1 MASARRA
8 YDRRALSDAGEA
20 KGRAFARAALLGN
33 PSDGFGGKTIAMIVR
48 DYAAEVRVREAA
60 EPLVVADAGA
70 RRLIEAAITRFA
82 RRHRRPPPLAV
93 ALATSI
99 PREVG
104 LGGSS
109 AIVIAT
115 LRALCELRG
124 LEVEPAALA
133 ELALEVETEELGIPA
148 GPQDRVVQAYE
159 GLVYMDFGD
168 GPTGTRYEPLDPAL
182 LPPLFIAHTAS
193 APRSSGEVHGDLRR
207 RFERGDA
214 AVVEALAEMAALAEA
229 GRGCL
234 VDGDRYRLGEL
245 MAANV
250 AARARMIELDPRH
263 LRLIEIARSLGAP
276 ANYAG
281 SGGAIVGIVP
291 EGHSADELRDA
302 FATARCDLVFTP

>member
-1 MASARRA
+1 MSGVR
-8 YDRRALSDAGEA
+8 DAT
-20 KGRAFARAALLGN
+20 GRAFARAALLGN
-33 PSDGFGGKTIAMIVR
+33 PSDGFGGKTIGVIVR
-48 DYAAEVRVREAA
+48 EFAAEVRVRDAA
-60 EPLVVADAGA
+60 EPRVDAEAGA
-70 RRLIEAAITRFA
+70 RELIEAAITRFG

-115 LRALCELRG
+115 LRALCERHG
-124 LEVEPAALA
+124 LELEPAALA
-133 ELALEVETEELGIPA
+133 ELALEVETEELGIPG

-168 GPTGTRYEPLDPAL
+168 GSAGPRYEPLDPAV
-182 LPPLFIAHTAS
+182 LPPLFVAHTAS

-207 RFERGDA
+207 RFERGDPR
-214 AVVEALAEMAALAEA
+214 VVEALTEVAALAEA

-234 VDGDRYRLGEL
+234 LDGDHDRLGEL

-291 EGHSADELRDA
+291 EGPRADELRDA
-302 FATARCDLVFTP
+302 FATAGCELVFTS

>member
-1 MASARRA
+1 MSGAR
-8 YDRRALSDAGEA
+8 EA
-20 KGRAFARAALLGN
+20 TGRAFARAALLGN

-48 DYAAEVRVREAA
+48 DFAAEVRVREAA
-60 EPLVVADAGA
+60 QPRVDAEAGA
-70 RRLIEAAITRFA
+70 RELIEAAITRFG

-115 LRALCELRG
+115 LRALCERHG
-124 LEVEPAALA
+124 LELEPAALA
-133 ELALEVETEELGIPA
+133 ELALEVETEELGIPG

-168 GPTGTRYEPLDPAL
+168 RSAGPRYERLDPAV
-182 LPPLFIAHTAS
+182 LPPLFVAHTAS

-207 RFERGDA
+207 RFERGDPR
-214 AVVEALAEMAALAEA
+214 VVEALTEVAALAEA

-234 VDGDRYRLGEL
+234 LDGDHDRLGEL

-291 EGHSADELRDA
+291 DGPRADELRDA
-302 FATARCDLVFTP
+302 FATAGCELVFTS

>member
-1 MASARRA
+1 MSGVR
-8 YDRRALSDAGEA
+8 EA
-20 KGRAFARAALLGN
+20 TGRAFARAALLGN
-33 PSDGFGGKTIAMIVR
+33 PSDGFGGKTIGVIVR
-48 DYAAEVRVREAA
+48 EFAAEVRVRDAA
-60 EPLVVADAGA
+60 EPRVDAEAGA
-70 RRLIEAAITRFA
+70 RELIEAAITRFG

-115 LRALCELRG
+115 LRALCERHG
-124 LEVEPAALA
+124 LELEPAALA
-133 ELALEVETEELGIPA
+133 ELALEVETEELGIPG

-168 GPTGTRYEPLDPAL
+168 GSAGPRYEPLDPAV
-182 LPPLFIAHTAS
+182 LPPLFVAHTAS

-207 RFERGDA
+207 RFERGDPR
-214 AVVEALAEMAALAEA
+214 VVEALTEVAALAEA

-234 VDGDRYRLGEL
+234 LDGDHDRLGEL

-291 EGHSADELRDA
+291 EGPRADELRDA
-302 FATARCDLVFTP
+302 FATAGCELVFTS

>member
-1 MASARRA
+1 M
-8 YDRRALSDAGEA
+8 
-20 KGRAFARAALLGN
+20 ARAALLGN
-33 PSDGFGGKTIAMIVR
+33 PSDGFGGKTIGVIVR
-48 DYAAEVRVREAA
+48 EFAAEVRVRDAA
-60 EPLVVADAGA
+60 EHRVDAEAGA
-70 RRLIEAAITRFA
+70 RELIEAAITRFG
-82 RRHRRPPPLAV
+82 RGHRRPPPLAV

-115 LRALCELRG
+115 LRALCKRHG
-124 LEVEPAALA
+124 LELEPAALA
-133 ELALEVETEELGIPA
+133 DLALEVETEELGIPG

-168 GPTGTRYEPLDPAL
+168 GSAGPRYERLDPTV
-182 LPPLFIAHTAS
+182 LPPLFVAHTAS

-207 RFERGDA
+207 RFERGDPR
-214 AVVEALAEMAALAEA
+214 VVEALTEVAALAEA

-234 VDGDRYRLGEL
+234 VDGDHDRLGEL
-245 MAANV
+245 MIANV

-291 EGHSADELRDA
+291 EGPRADELRDA
-302 FATARCDLVFTP
+302 FATAGCELVFTS

>member
-1 MASARRA
+1 LSGAR
-8 YDRRALSDAGEA
+8 EA
-20 KGRAFARAALLGN
+20 TGRAFARAALLGN

-48 DYAAEVRVREAA
+48 DFAAEVRVREAA
-60 EPLVVADAGA
+60 ELRVDADADA
-70 RRLIEAAITRFA
+70 RELIEAAIARFG

-93 ALATSI
+93 AHATSI

-115 LRALCELRG
+115 LRALCELYG
-124 LEVEPAALA
+124 VELEPAALA
-133 ELALEVETEELGIPA
+133 QLALEVETEELGIPA

-168 GPTGTRYEPLDPAL
+168 GPAGQRYEPLDPAL
-182 LPPLFIAHTAS
+182 LPPLFIAHAAS
-193 APRSSGEVHGDLRR
+193 APRSSAEVHGDLRR
-207 RFERGDA
+207 SFERGDA
-214 AVVEALAEMAALAEA
+214 AVVEALAEAAALAEA

-234 VDGDRYRLGEL
+234 LGGDRERLGEL
-245 MAANV
+245 MEANV
-250 AARARMIELDPRH
+250 AARARMVELDPRH
-263 LRLIEIARSLGAP
+263 VRLIEVARSLGAP

-302 FATARCDLVFTP
+302 FATAGCDLVFTS

>member
-1 MASARRA
+1 MSGVR
-8 YDRRALSDAGEA
+8 EA
-20 KGRAFARAALLGN
+20 TGRAFARAALLGN
-33 PSDGFGGKTIAMIVR
+33 PSDGFGGKTIGVIVR
-48 DYAAEVRVREAA
+48 EFAAEVHVRDAA
-60 EPLVVADAGA
+60 EPRVDAEAGA
-70 RRLIEAAITRFA
+70 RELIEAAITRFG
-82 RRHRRPPPLAV
+82 RSHRRPPPLAV

-115 LRALCELRG
+115 LRALCERHG
-124 LEVEPAALA
+124 LELEPAALA
-133 ELALEVETEELGIPA
+133 ELALEAETEELGIPG

-168 GPTGTRYEPLDPAL
+168 RSAGPRYERLDPAV
-182 LPPLFIAHTAS
+182 LPPLFVAHTAS

-207 RFERGDA
+207 RFERGDPR
-214 AVVEALAEMAALAEA
+214 VVEALTEVAALAEA

-234 VDGDRYRLGEL
+234 LDGDHDRLGEL

-263 LRLIEIARSLGAP
+263 LRLIEIARSLEAP

-291 EGHSADELRDA
+291 QAPRADELRDA
-302 FATARCDLVFTP
+302 FATAGCELVFTS

>member
-1 MASARRA
+1 MSGVR
-8 YDRRALSDAGEA
+8 EA
-20 KGRAFARAALLGN
+20 TGRAFARAALLGN
-33 PSDGFGGKTIAMIVR
+33 PSDGFGGKTIGVIVR
-48 DYAAEVRVREAA
+48 EFAAEVRVRDAA
-60 EPLVVADAGA
+60 ARQVDAEAGA
-70 RRLIEAAITRFA
+70 RELIEAAITRFG

-115 LRALCELRG
+115 LRALCERHG
-124 LEVEPAALA
+124 LELEPAALA
-133 ELALEVETEELGIPA
+133 ELALEVETEELGIPG

-168 GPTGTRYEPLDPAL
+168 GSAGPRYEPLDPAV
-182 LPPLFIAHTAS
+182 LPPLFVAHTAS

-207 RFERGDA
+207 RFERGDPR
-214 AVVEALAEMAALAEA
+214 VVEALTEVAALAEA

-234 VDGDRYRLGEL
+234 LDGDHDRLGEL

-291 EGHSADELRDA
+291 EGPRADELRDA
-302 FATARCDLVFTP
+302 FATAGCELVFTS

>member
-1 MASARRA
+1 MSGVR
-8 YDRRALSDAGEA
+8 EA
-20 KGRAFARAALLGN
+20 TGRAFARAALLGN
-33 PSDGFGGKTIAMIVR
+33 PSDGFGGKTIGVIVR
-48 DYAAEVRVREAA
+48 EFAAEVRVRDA
-60 EPLVVADAGA
+60 EPRVDAEAGA
-70 RRLIEAAITRFA
+70 RELIEAAITRFG

-115 LRALCELRG
+115 LRALCERHG
-124 LEVEPAALA
+124 LELEPAALA
-133 ELALEVETEELGIPA
+133 ELALEVETEELGIPG

-168 GPTGTRYEPLDPAL
+168 GSAGPRYEPLDPAV
-182 LPPLFIAHTAS
+182 LPPLFVAHTAS

-207 RFERGDA
+207 RFERGDPR
-214 AVVEALAEMAALAEA
+214 VVEALTEVAALAEA

-234 VDGDRYRLGEL
+234 LDGDHDRLGEL

-263 LRLIEIARSLGAP
+263 LRLIEISRALGAP

-291 EGHSADELRDA
+291 EGPRADELRDA
-302 FATARCDLVFTP
+302 FATAGCELVFTS